1 MAPKMK
7 AKAKPK
13 ARGLAKAAAALR
25 RPARAVPL
33 RRPGAVVELD
43 GEKTSWESGG
53 VVRLCEVPL
62 EGWMSGVN
70 LIVDEGF
77 YFGKK
82 VKVAGQVDRM
92 EVKSGR
98 CLVHLKLSGTDSE
111 DILKAHGSSG
121 GETFTL
127 HLCPPDC
134 GHHESGDRYIHCPF
148 GRQVLR
154 MEDEAPWA
162 TSLMGVPRVGAEEDE
177 LRLLRQRERDL
188 LEGSPGGRVD
198 KRKSPESKSS
208 SSTTG
213 KKKKKKKKKKKLKK
227 ADKEK
232 KEEGRKTKEEL
243 DGRHAAK
250 AAGKKMVALFGGTG
264 LDPQEEVR
272 RRVLRRARR
281 YVSKKGKEKSSSSS
295 SQGTS
300 ESSVSHEEHLQ
311 SDDLYSEAGR
321 SRAISQ
327 RFPGILTLSSMKA
340 MRETLLQ
347 DTGVEGEEER
357 LQPVATQYYKQ
368 HLARRATPAMNREM
382 LTLVSILDCLIK
394 ARPSHAC
401 DIASQRLKSLENIMQ
416 GVHWTVAQK
425 LEVPIQDYQSI
436 TAREELRSAQRET
449 FQENRTLYLA
459 GKGAKGPGDKG
470 KGAKG
475 DYKGDKGEKGDN
487 VKGKGKKGDKEHAN
501 KEKKEAK

>member
-43 GEKTSWESGG
+43 GEKTCWESG
-53 VVRLCEVPL
+53 PL

-188 LEGSPGGRVD
+188 LEGSPGQRVD

-213 KKKKKKKKKKKLKK
+213 KKKKKKKKKLKK

-347 DTGVEGEEER
+347 DTGVEREEER